1 MDHNTYLCFLSATCL
16 QRREGRENF
25 HSIKFEIFFRVVGRV
40 AGQWRRRRN
49 SVRLRNYFVYFV
61 SKLGVFAD
69 FDPGTTAYR
78 LSRFEGIVRRLE
90 SLQNIIPISSN
101 LDIVSASGY
110 VQ

>member
-1 MDHNTYLCFLSATCL
+1 M
-16 QRREGRENF
+16 
-25 HSIKFEIFFRVVGRV
+25 
-40 AGQWRRRRN
+40 
-49 SVRLRNYFVYFV
+49 YFV